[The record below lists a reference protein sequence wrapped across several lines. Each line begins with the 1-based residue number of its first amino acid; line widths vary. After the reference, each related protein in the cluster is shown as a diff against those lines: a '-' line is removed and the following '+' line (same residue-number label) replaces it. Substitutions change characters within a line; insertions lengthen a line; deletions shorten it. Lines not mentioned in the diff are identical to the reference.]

1 MHPSIDLTSPSID
14 LMSRITIKPKFSTV
28 AVLKPESYFLLR
40 FEGFDAHHAA
50 LKGAPGQRISDL
62 ESIHTTVR
70 VRYQNGAIYM
80 RPDGGFAW
88 VYGAIGARYD
98 ELGGPSSYLG
108 IPLSDEVEMSEGGRA
123 SVFERGSIYWWPDV
137 GAIDLNH
144 VVVHYTGLICF
155 GETDTDGFGSD
166 SDEPFV
172 ILGVVSPA
180 ASLEVRTQ
188 IYDDVDGGEGRPDLI
203 ELYRGKPTGI
213 SLAVLLVEHD
223 EGDPDKY
230 RAEVGKF
237 VDEGMK
243 KLAPAVAKAL
253 LPVPYVGPLLAMAA
267 SEGLPLL
274 VPVISDFVNDLAGTG
289 DEVLGRQVVS
299 LTAKD
304 MVVLSARTLNS
315 NSHGL
320 GFKAETPLIS
330 SQGASYKIY
339 FGLVTA

>member
-1 MHPSIDLTSPSID
+1 MHPSIDMSPISF
-14 LMSRITIKPKFSTV
+14 KPKFSTT
-28 AVLKPESYFLLR
+28 AIISPALSYFLSR
-40 FEGFDAHHAA
+40 FDGFDAHHAA

-62 ESIHTTVR
+62 ESVHTTVR
-70 VRYQNGAIYM
+70 VRYQNGAIYK

-88 VYGAIGARYD
+88 VHGAIGARYD
-98 ELGGPSSYLG
+98 ELGGPSSWLG

-137 GAIDLNH
+137 GAIDLND

-155 GETDTDGFGSD
+155 GETDSDGFGTTA
-166 SDEPFV
+166 DEPFV
-172 ILGVVSPA
+172 ILGVVSPT

-188 IYDDVDGGEGRPDLI
+188 IYDDVDSGEGRPDLI

-230 RAEVGKF
+230 RAEVGKL
-237 VDEGMK
+237 VDAGME
-243 KLAPAVAKAL
+243 KLAPAVAEAL
-253 LPVPYVGPLLAMAA
+253 ARVPYVGPLLALAA

-274 VPVISDFVNDLAGTG
+274 APVISDFVNNLAGTG

-315 NSHGL
+315 NSKGV

-330 SQGASYKIY
+330 SQGASYKVY